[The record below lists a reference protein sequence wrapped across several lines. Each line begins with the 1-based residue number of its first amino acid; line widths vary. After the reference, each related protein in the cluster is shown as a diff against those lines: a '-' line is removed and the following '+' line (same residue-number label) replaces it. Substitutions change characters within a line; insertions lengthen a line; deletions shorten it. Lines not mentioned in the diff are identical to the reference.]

1 MTRRTHIETIPAGD
15 ANVNR
20 DQGRTYIITEMS
32 AFQAEDLAV
41 RVLLALANAG
51 IDVPDSKTGMAGLAA
66 AGMDALK
73 KLPYATAKPI
83 LDEIRGF
90 MMYQHKPGQA
100 PMALSEDNLEEVT
113 TLIALRKAFLVLHL
127 GFLKAGNTLIT
138 G

>member
-1 MTRRTHIETIPAGD
+1 MTRRTDLVTITAEG
-15 ANVNR
+15 R
-20 DQGRTYIITEMS
+20 DKGRTYLITEMS

-51 IDVPDSKTGMAGLAA
+51 VDVPEATTGMAGLAA
-66 AGMDALK
+66 AGVDALK

-90 MMYQHKPGQA
+90 MQYQHKVGQP
-100 PMALSEDNLEEVT
+100 PMPLDETNVWEVA
-113 TLIALRKAFLVLHL
+113 TLFELRKRFLMLHL
-127 GFLKAGNTLIT
+127 GFLKAGDTPIT

>member
-1 MTRRTHIETIPAGD
+1 MTRRTDLVTITED
-15 ANVNR
+15 NR
-20 DQGRTYIITEMS
+20 DKGRTYIITEMS

-51 IDVPDSKTGMAGLAA
+51 VDVPEATTGMAGLAV

-73 KLPYATAKPI
+73 KLPYSTAKPI

-90 MMYQHKPGQA
+90 MQYQHKPGQP
-100 PMALSEDNLEEVT
+100 PMPLSEDNLEEVT
-113 TLIALRKAFLVLHL
+113 TLFNLRKAFLALHL
-127 GFLKAGNTLIT
+127 GFLKAGSTPIT